1 MTIQTKIAR
10 GIIRVLMRRYPFLM
24 REAVVGPN
32 AHVHLNPRKKAAR
45 AKNLPPIETGGQ
57 WEGIKL

>member
-10 GIIRVLMRRYPFLM
+10 GIIGVLMRRYPFLM

-32 AHVHLNPRKKAAR
+32 AHVHLNPTRKALKG
-45 AKNLPPIETGGQ
+45 KYPKKGE
-57 WEGIKL
+57 